1 MALVLVGA
9 SNAVNLTDGLDGL
22 AIGLMLIAAG
32 AMTVLA
38 YLEGNADFARYLELS
53 RPRDASELAIF
64 SAAMTGASLGFLWF
78 NAHPAEVFMG
88 DVGSLA
94 LGGGLGTV
102 AVLLKQ
108 ELLLP
113 FIAGVYVLEAF
124 VGHPAGRQFQ
134 AAGEANFQN
143 GPLAPPLRTIGMG
156 RIQGDH
162 PLLDRRAAAG
172 VVRADDVETEM
183 KVEGARAV
191 VVGMARSG
199 VAAVELLMEQG
210 ARVTA
215 VDQSAVANPKLV
227 ELGVSVQ
234 PQEAAA
240 FEGADLVVLSPG
252 VPADL
257 EVLQPVR
264 GRGIPVIGDL
274 ELASWFLKG
283 EIIGITGSN
292 GKTTTTA
299 MTGHILQAS
308 GIPVQV
314 GGNIGTPPA
323 SMVRT
328 SRAGQWNVLELSS
341 FQLET
346 ISTFRAHIGAA
357 SKCYARSSGSPLYV
371 REVRGREGS
380 PVRKPAFGRFR
391 GAECGRS
398 RDARVRGTHR
408 REIHVLQLDEQGR
421 ARCMARSRIKLL
433 LDDEPLMAAAEVPL
447 RGVHNLENT
456 MAAAIIARL
465 AGATHEQIR
474 AAVMSFP
481 GVEHR
486 LEFVRDL
493 DGVAWYNDSKATNV
507 DATLKALAAFPGGLW
522 VILGGK
528 DKNSDYRPLAAAM
541 KEKTRGVLL
550 IGAAADKIE
559 NHLHGRKYPR

>member
-1 MALVLVGA
+1 
-9 SNAVNLTDGLDGL
+9 
-22 AIGLMLIAAG
+22 
-32 AMTVLA
+32 
-38 YLEGNADFARYLELS
+38 
-53 RPRDASELAIF
+53 
-64 SAAMTGASLGFLWF
+64 
-78 NAHPAEVFMG
+78 
-88 DVGSLA
+88 
-94 LGGGLGTV
+94 
-102 AVLLKQ
+102 
-108 ELLLP
+108 
-113 FIAGVYVLEAF
+113 
-124 VGHPAGRQFQ
+124 
-134 AAGEANFQN
+134 
-143 GPLAPPLRTIGMG
+143 MG

-162 PLLDRRAAAG
+162 PLLDRRPADG
-172 VVRADDVETEM
+172 VVRADDPKTQM

-191 VVGMARSG
+191 VVGLARSG
-199 VAAVELLMEQG
+199 VAAVELLLEQG

-215 VDQSAVANPKLV
+215 VDQSSVAPVAGARLA
-227 ELGVSVQ
+227 ELGIMVQ
-234 PQEAAA
+234 PQQAAA

-257 EVLQPVR
+257 DLLRSVR
-264 GRGIPVIGDL
+264 GLGIPVVGDL

-299 MTGHILQAS
+299 MTGHILKAS

-323 SMVRT
+323 SMVKT
-328 SRAGQWNVLELSS
+328 SRDDQWNVLELSS

-346 ISTFRAHIGAA
+346 ISTFRAHIAAALNVTPDHLDRHYTFEKYAAAKGRLFENQRPDDFAVLNADDPVTRGYGERTAAKSMFFSSTRQLESGAWLA
-357 SKCYARSSGSPLYV
+357 HSLLMIGGY
-371 REVRGREGS
+371 
-380 PVRKPAFGRFR
+380 
-391 GAECGRS
+391 
-398 RDARVRGTHR
+398 TR
-408 REIHVLQLDEQGR
+408 RTEIIMLDGE
-421 ARCMARSRIKLL
+421 S
-433 LDDEPLMAAAEVPL
+433 LMAASDVPL

-456 MAAAIIARL
+456 MAAAITARL

-493 DGVAWYNDSKATNV
+493 NGVAWYNDSKATNV
-507 DATLKALAAFPGGLW
+507 DATLKALAAFSGGLW

-528 DKNSDYRPLAAAM
+528 DKNSDYRPLGAAM

-559 NHLHGRKYPR
+559 HHLHGEVSIVKCGTLEDAVRHAHLSARSGDTILLAPACASFDQFENFEHRGREFKRLVRELGSN

>member
-1 MALVLVGA
+1 
-9 SNAVNLTDGLDGL
+9 
-22 AIGLMLIAAG
+22 
-32 AMTVLA
+32 
-38 YLEGNADFARYLELS
+38 
-53 RPRDASELAIF
+53 
-64 SAAMTGASLGFLWF
+64 
-78 NAHPAEVFMG
+78 
-88 DVGSLA
+88 
-94 LGGGLGTV
+94 
-102 AVLLKQ
+102 
-108 ELLLP
+108 
-113 FIAGVYVLEAF
+113 
-124 VGHPAGRQFQ
+124 
-134 AAGEANFQN
+134 
-143 GPLAPPLRTIGMG
+143 
-156 RIQGDH
+156 
-162 PLLDRRAAAG
+162 
-172 VVRADDVETEM
+172 M

-215 VDQSAVANPKLV
+215 VDQGQVTNARLM
-227 ELGVSVQ
+227 ELGVQVQ
-234 PQEAAA
+234 PQEAGA

-264 GRGIPVIGDL
+264 GRGIPVVGDL

-299 MTGHILQAS
+299 MTGHILKAS
-308 GIPVQV
+308 GIAVQV

-328 SRAGQWNVLELSS
+328 SRDGQWNVLELSS

-357 SKCYARSSGSPLYV
+357 LNVTPDHLDRHYRFENYAAAKARLFENQRSEDFSVLNADDPVTKGYAEHTASKSLFFSSTSKVRSGAWLN
-371 REVRGREGS
+371 RDQI
-380 PVRKPAFGRFR
+380 ALHDRF
-391 GAECGRS
+391 
-398 RDARVRGTHR
+398 
-408 REIHVLQLDEQGR
+408 
-421 ARCMARSRIKLL
+421 
-433 LDDEPLMAAAEVPL
+433 LMGIAEVPL

-456 MAAAIIARL
+456 MAAAIMAKL

-486 LEFVRDL
+486 LEFVREL

-550 IGAAADKIE
+550 IGAAADKIG
-559 NHLHGRKYPR
+559 NHLRETRHGEVSIVKCGTLEAAVLHAHVSAHSGDTVLLAPACASFDQFENFEHRGREFKRLVNALLAKEPGKS